1 MNQDV
6 TEVFIGV
13 GSNLSDP
20 EYQVRQA
27 FKALQALPETQWG
40 AASDLYHSRPQGP
53 QNQPDFVNAV
63 VRLKTRLTPIALL
76 RALQRIER
84 EQGKVKQ
91 RHWGE
96 RLIDLDILLYG
107 NTTLQTDDLIIPHP
121 FMAQRD
127 FVLLPLLALS
137 PKAALPNGVLLA
149 DLAKQLDEVFVKPM
163 SADENGGLI
172 PEQLGK

>member
-1 MNQDV
+1 M
-6 TEVFIGV
+6 
-13 GSNLSDP
+13 
-20 EYQVRQA
+20 
-27 FKALQALPETQWG
+27 
-40 AASDLYHSRPQGP
+40 
-53 QNQPDFVNAV
+53 
-63 VRLKTRLTPIALL
+63 
-76 RALQRIER
+76 
-84 EQGKVKQ
+84 
-91 RHWGE
+91 
-96 RLIDLDILLYG
+96 
-107 NTTLQTDDLIIPHP
+107 IPHP